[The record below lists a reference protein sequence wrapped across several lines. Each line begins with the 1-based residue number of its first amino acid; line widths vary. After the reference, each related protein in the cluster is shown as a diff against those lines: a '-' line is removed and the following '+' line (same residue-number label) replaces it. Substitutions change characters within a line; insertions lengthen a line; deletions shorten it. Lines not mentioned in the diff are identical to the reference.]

1 MVQRFPISAFIVPFT
16 LVASAAL
23 GDAPTLSF
31 SQAISMSSQMNG
43 GEDGTSQ
50 GTQTFAFP
58 LPMAP
63 ITDFRTRFVGTGS
76 ASIGCDA
83 STGACGNQIG
93 VAGGYTVW
101 PTSPGP
107 TGSGN
112 PGIGVFADFTYNAP
126 GGDRYEFDQVGRAG
140 APFFYGP
147 GNVGYTARHFI
158 GGFSGLTGSGRVD
171 GVFTQTFTFDDSNST
186 ADPTLRPT
194 IIRNLTN
201 SGPFSDHVIGTS
213 DQGAGPIGAIQ
224 SLNGGVTVR
233 RADGSMEAAAIGMP
247 IFFGDEMESGP
258 GQSVNILFVDGTTL
272 AVPQSSQF
280 KIDEYVYD
288 PVLPSENGENFLERL
303 IRFSTDIIGRD
314 DPDVYELDATCCDNS
329 PGSLG
334 FRGDSEAVKDAI
346 RNEILN
352 NPAGIGAEGFI
363 GTGALFTAASPVSL
377 TSYIQTLADPFDLI
391 FDYMFLD
398 PDMNFSV
405 ALGGIDLFQTT
416 SDAIGLNMFENFM
429 GTFDWGSTIADLTF
443 TFDGPTGSRGLLSNL
458 SAPGL
463 DLLDT
468 SRWFISEGNSIDY
481 VAFTDDAGLRRI
493 GAAVEI
499 VAPIPLPASFFLLLA
514 GLSALFLLDRRRR
527 STVS

>member
-1 MVQRFPISAFIVPFT
+1 
-16 LVASAAL
+16 
-23 GDAPTLSF
+23 
-31 SQAISMSSQMNG
+31 
-43 GEDGTSQ
+43 
-50 GTQTFAFP
+50 
-58 LPMAP
+58 
-63 ITDFRTRFVGTGS
+63 
-76 ASIGCDA
+76 
-83 STGACGNQIG
+83 
-93 VAGGYTVW
+93 
-101 PTSPGP
+101 
-107 TGSGN
+107 
-112 PGIGVFADFTYNAP
+112 
-126 GGDRYEFDQVGRAG
+126 
-140 APFFYGP
+140 
-147 GNVGYTARHFI
+147 
-158 GGFSGLTGSGRVD
+158 
-171 GVFTQTFTFDDSNST
+171 
-186 ADPTLRPT
+186 
-194 IIRNLTN
+194 
-201 SGPFSDHVIGTS
+201 
-213 DQGAGPIGAIQ
+213 
-224 SLNGGVTVR
+224 
-233 RADGSMEAAAIGMP
+233 MEAAAIGMP

-303 IRFSTDIIGRD
+303 IRFPTDIIGRD

-334 FRGDSEAVKDAI
+334 FRADSEAVKDAI